1 MLHED
6 AATYRGDAANR
17 LRRKWW
23 DASQLKSAVLP
34 LAFRQLASTAFA
46 PLMACLPLLLHALA
60 QPRVRIPSAGV
71 QVINAK
77 TGGQLSCLVEGQ
89 DEDTVRAEI
98 TDPSLGRVLRRIVT
112 QCCKPNV
119 AGSGACVRVYNRGRS
134 CTSGKPPAEPITK
147 RTYAEAVAACAEIG
161 RNEEGVPFTLCNQ
174 TTCSGKGCLYDSYP
188 LYSSRPCLGRTPPL
202 PPPSATQDLYRSPSP
217 PPPPS
222 PVIRS
227 PSDAE
232 QMSASVPYPPARPPY
247 PPLDYV
253 QSVLRQFSD
262 ELERIRSTI
271 AGTAAIE
278 MEIAR
283 KEQEAAEAQAQAA
296 EASAEAAALK
306 TRLALELGSRMQAP
320 PPPPLPCVF
329 DVCPGELHDLMM
341 EFAYTMYRRDDRGD
355 VASSMMLFR
364 AEVVRKLNIEGKTYD
379 DIIAGANV
387 TFSPRARYSLSSKL
401 DGAFEQLVKQLSI
414 SARMKDTLVN
424 FVDVS
429 TTIESA
435 KFLQGAGA
443 LKQAWTRDEFTRAFA
458 EMIVDVA
465 ISSRAFWFKP
475 AVRISEDAKSVIKAD
490 ISGAV
495 IGGTWGAV
503 TGSFAGGIG
512 ALPGGLLGGMISA
525 TYGSAAAGLW
535 SLW

>member
-1 MLHED
+1 
-6 AATYRGDAANR
+6 
-17 LRRKWW
+17 
-23 DASQLKSAVLP
+23 
-34 LAFRQLASTAFA
+34 
-46 PLMACLPLLLHALA
+46 
-60 QPRVRIPSAGV
+60 
-71 QVINAK
+71 
-77 TGGQLSCLVEGQ
+77 
-89 DEDTVRAEI
+89 
-98 TDPSLGRVLRRIVT
+98 
-112 QCCKPNV
+112 
-119 AGSGACVRVYNRGRS
+119 
-134 CTSGKPPAEPITK
+134 
-147 RTYAEAVAACAEIG
+147 
-161 RNEEGVPFTLCNQ
+161 
-174 TTCSGKGCLYDSYP
+174 
-188 LYSSRPCLGRTPPL
+188 
-202 PPPSATQDLYRSPSP
+202 
-217 PPPPS
+217 
-222 PVIRS
+222 
-227 PSDAE
+227 
-232 QMSASVPYPPARPPY
+232 
-247 PPLDYV
+247 
-253 QSVLRQFSD
+253 
-262 ELERIRSTI
+262 
-271 AGTAAIE
+271 
-278 MEIAR
+278 
-283 KEQEAAEAQAQAA
+283 
-296 EASAEAAALK
+296 
-306 TRLALELGSRMQAP
+306 
-320 PPPPLPCVF
+320 
-329 DVCPGELHDLMM
+329 M

-429 TTIESA
+429 TTTESA

-465 ISSRAFWFKP
+465 ISSRAFWTKP

>member
-1 MLHED
+1 
-6 AATYRGDAANR
+6 
-17 LRRKWW
+17 
-23 DASQLKSAVLP
+23 
-34 LAFRQLASTAFA
+34 
-46 PLMACLPLLLHALA
+46 MACLPLLLHALA

-98 TDPSLGRVLRRIVT
+98 TGLLRRIVT

-134 CTSGKPPAEPITK
+134 CTSGKLPAEPITK

-161 RNEEGVPFTLCNQ
+161 RNEEGVP
-174 TTCSGKGCLYDSYP
+174 
-188 LYSSRPCLGRTPPL
+188 LYSSRPCLGRTPPP
-202 PPPSATQDLYRSPSP
+202 PPPSAIQDLSRSPSPSP
-217 PPPPS
+217 PPS
-222 PVIRS
+222 PMIRS

-283 KEQEAAEAQAQAA
+283 KEQEAAEAQAEAA
-296 EASAEAAALK
+296 EASAEAAVLK
-306 TRLALELGSRMQAP
+306 TRLALGLGSRMQAP

-414 SARMKDTLVN
+414 SARMKDALVN

-429 TTIESA
+429 TTTESA
-435 KFLQGAGA
+435 KFRQGAGA

-465 ISSRAFWFKP
+465 ISSRAFWTKP